1 MKTLALFT
9 IFVLIFGTA
18 SMSLVGDAYAQKD
31 PNILLRIATQA
42 DEHISNQLERSYGN
56 SIPSD
61 VQTLYVQG
69 QKAVES
75 LENSL
80 PDDIEQARNDFLT
93 AMKSFKQI
101 SKMIS
106 EPIEKSTI
114 SKSTRVADRDLSSE
128 LDRLEKYV
136 ENLKTISKKHD
147 TGITFDEIDQLIESA
162 RTQIE
167 TETAS
172 PEIIDQLKHRVNSI
186 QQKIRDSSS
195 DGTSDRINQFIEK
208 QLEIIDRKLTKASD
222 VGADGTQID
231 NAYDKIF
238 EIRSLIE
245 SNDIG
250 NAKLVFHEL
259 NKLVKNIERSVR

>member
-18 SMSLVGDAYAQKD
+18 STSLVSDAYAQND
-31 PNILLRIATQA
+31 LNILLRIAEQA
-42 DEHISNQLERSYGN
+42 DKQIKNQLDRSYGN

-61 VQTLYVQG
+61 IKDLHDQG
-69 QKAVES
+69 HKAVES
-75 LENSL
+75 LKKSL
-80 PDDIEQARNDFLT
+80 PDDVEQARENFLI

-106 EPIEKSTI
+106 EPIEKATI

-136 ENLKTISKKHD
+136 ENLKTISKKHN
-147 TGITFDEIDQLIESA
+147 TGITFDEIDALIESA

-167 TETAS
+167 TETA
-172 PEIIDQLKHRVNSI
+172 PEIIDQLKDRVNSI
-186 QQKIRDSSS
+186 QRKIRDSSS
-195 DGTSDRINQFIEK
+195 DSTSDRIKQFVEK
-208 QLEIIDRKLTKASD
+208 QLKTINKKLTKAPD
-222 VGADGTQID
+222 AGATADQIGEAVTLID
-231 NAYDKIF
+231 Q
-238 EIRSLIE
+238 IE
-245 SNDIG
+245 SSIENNDIG
-250 NAKLVFHEL
+250 NAKLVFYEL

>member
-18 SMSLVGDAYAQKD
+18 STSLVGDAYAQND
-31 PNILLRIATQA
+31 PNILLRIAEQA
-42 DEHISNQLERSYGN
+42 DKQIKNQLDRSYGN
-56 SIPSD
+56 SIPFD
-61 VQTLYVQG
+61 IKDLHDQG
-69 QKAVES
+69 HKAVVS
-75 LENSL
+75 LKKSL
-80 PDDIEQARNDFLT
+80 PDDIEQAREDFLM
-93 AMKSFKQI
+93 AMKLFKQI

-136 ENLKTISKKHD
+136 ENLKTISKKHN
-147 TGITFDEIDQLIESA
+147 TGIIFDEIDQLIESA

-186 QQKIRDSSS
+186 QQKIHDSSS
-195 DGTSDRINQFIEK
+195 DGTSDRINQFVEK

-222 VGADGTQID
+222 AGADVTQID
-231 NAYDKIF
+231 NARDKIS
-238 EIRSLIE
+238 ETRSLIE
-245 SNDIG
+245 ESDIG
-250 NAKLVFHEL
+250 NAKIVFNEL

>member
-1 MKTLALFT
+1 
-9 IFVLIFGTA
+9 
-18 SMSLVGDAYAQKD
+18 
-31 PNILLRIATQA
+31 
-42 DEHISNQLERSYGN
+42 
-56 SIPSD
+56 
-61 VQTLYVQG
+61 
-69 QKAVES
+69 
-75 LENSL
+75 
-80 PDDIEQARNDFLT
+80 
-93 AMKSFKQI
+93 MKSFKQI

-136 ENLKTISKKHD
+136 ENLKTISKKHN

-172 PEIIDQLKHRVNSI
+172 SEIIDQLKHRVNSI

-195 DGTSDRINQFIEK
+195 DGTSDRINQFVEK
-208 QLEIIDRKLTKASD
+208 QLKTINKKLTKASD
-222 VGADGTQID
+222 AGATADQIGE
-231 NAYDKIF
+231 AVK
-238 EIRSLIE
+238 LIDQIKSSIE
-245 SNDIG
+245 NNDID

>member
-18 SMSLVGDAYAQKD
+18 STSLVGDAYAQKD

-42 DEHISNQLERSYGN
+42 DEQISNQLERSYGN

-61 VQTLYVQG
+61 IQTLYLQG
-69 QKAVES
+69 QTAVVS
-75 LENSL
+75 LKNSL
-80 PDDIEQARNDFLT
+80 PDDIEQAKEDFLM

-106 EPIEKSTI
+106 EPIEKATI

-136 ENLKTISKKHD
+136 ENLKTISKKHN

-195 DGTSDRINQFIEK
+195 DGTSDRINQFVEK
-208 QLEIIDRKLTKASD
+208 QLKTINKKLTKASD
-222 VGADGTQID
+222 SGATADQIGE
-231 NAYDKIF
+231 AVK
-238 EIRSLIE
+238 LIDQIKSSIE
-245 SNDIG
+245 NNDID

>member
-18 SMSLVGDAYAQKD
+18 STSLVSDAYAQND
-31 PNILLRIATQA
+31 LNILLRIAEQA
-42 DEHISNQLERSYGN
+42 DKQIKNQLDRSYGN

-61 VQTLYVQG
+61 IKDLHDQG
-69 QKAVES
+69 HKAVES
-75 LENSL
+75 LKKSL
-80 PDDIEQARNDFLT
+80 PDDVEQARENFLI

-106 EPIEKSTI
+106 EPIEKATI

-136 ENLKTISKKHD
+136 ENLKTISKKHN
-147 TGITFDEIDQLIESA
+147 TGITFDEIDTLIESA

-172 PEIIDQLKHRVNSI
+172 EIIDQLKHHVNSI

-195 DGTSDRINQFIEK
+195 DSTSDRIKQFVEK
-208 QLEIIDRKLTKASD
+208 QLKTINKKLTKASD
-222 VGADGTQID
+222 AGATADQIGEAVTLID
-231 NAYDKIF
+231 Q
-238 EIRSLIE
+238 IE
-245 SNDIG
+245 SSIENNDIG
-250 NAKLVFHEL
+250 NAKLVFYEL

>member
-18 SMSLVGDAYAQKD
+18 STSLVSDAYAQND
-31 PNILLRIATQA
+31 PNILLRIAEQA
-42 DEHISNQLERSYGN
+42 DKQIKNQLDRSYGN

-61 VQTLYVQG
+61 IEDLYDQG
-69 QKAVES
+69 HKAVES
-75 LENSL
+75 LKKSL
-80 PDDIEQARNDFLT
+80 PDDVEQARENFLI

-106 EPIEKSTI
+106 EPIEKATI

-136 ENLKTISKKHD
+136 ENLKTISKKHN
-147 TGITFDEIDQLIESA
+147 TGITFDEIDTLIESA

-172 PEIIDQLKHRVNSI
+172 EIIDQLKHRVNSI

-195 DGTSDRINQFIEK
+195 DDTSDRIKQFVEK
-208 QLEIIDRKLTKASD
+208 QLKTINKKLTKASD
-222 VGADGTQID
+222 AGATKDQIGEAVKLID
-231 NAYDKIF
+231 Q
-238 EIRSLIE
+238 IE
-245 SNDIG
+245 SSIENNDIG
-250 NAKLVFHEL
+250 NAKLVFYEL

>member
-18 SMSLVGDAYAQKD
+18 STSLVGDAYAQND
-31 PNILLRIATQA
+31 PNILLRIAEQA
-42 DEHISNQLERSYGN
+42 DKQIKNQLDRSYGN
-56 SIPSD
+56 SIPFD
-61 VQTLYVQG
+61 IKDLHDQG
-69 QKAVES
+69 HKAVVS
-75 LENSL
+75 LKKSL
-80 PDDIEQARNDFLT
+80 PDDIEQAREDFLM
-93 AMKSFKQI
+93 AMKLFKQI

-136 ENLKTISKKHD
+136 ENLKTISKKHN
-147 TGITFDEIDQLIESA
+147 TGIIFDEIDQLIESA

-172 PEIIDQLKHRVNSI
+172 HEIIDQLKHRVNSI
-186 QQKIRDSSS
+186 QQKIHDSSS
-195 DGTSDRINQFIEK
+195 DGTSDRINQFVEK

-245 SNDIG
+245 SNDID

>member
-18 SMSLVGDAYAQKD
+18 STSLVSDAYAQND
-31 PNILLRIATQA
+31 LNILLRIAEQA
-42 DEHISNQLERSYGN
+42 DKQIKNQLDRSYGN

-61 VQTLYVQG
+61 IKDLHDQG
-69 QKAVES
+69 HKAVES
-75 LENSL
+75 LKKSL
-80 PDDIEQARNDFLT
+80 PDDVEQARENFLI

-106 EPIEKSTI
+106 EPIEKATI

-136 ENLKTISKKHD
+136 ENLKTISKKHN
-147 TGITFDEIDQLIESA
+147 TGITFDEIDTLIESA

-167 TETAS
+167 TETA
-172 PEIIDQLKHRVNSI
+172 PEIIDQLKDHVSSI

-195 DGTSDRINQFIEK
+195 DSTSDRIKQFVEK
-208 QLEIIDRKLTKASD
+208 QLKTINKKLTKASD
-222 VGADGTQID
+222 AGATADQIGEAVTLID
-231 NAYDKIF
+231 Q
-238 EIRSLIE
+238 IE
-245 SNDIG
+245 SSIENNDIG
-250 NAKLVFHEL
+250 NAKLVFYEL

>member
-18 SMSLVGDAYAQKD
+18 STSLVGDAYAQKD

-42 DEHISNQLERSYGN
+42 DEQISNQLERSYGN

-61 VQTLYVQG
+61 VQTLYLQG
-69 QKAVES
+69 QTAVVS
-75 LENSL
+75 LKNSL
-80 PDDIEQARNDFLT
+80 PDDIEQAREDFLM

-136 ENLKTISKKHD
+136 ENLKTISKKHN

-195 DGTSDRINQFIEK
+195 DGTSDRINQFVEK

-222 VGADGTQID
+222 AGADGTQID
-231 NAYDKIF
+231 NAHDKIS

-245 SNDIG
+245 NNDIG
-250 NAKLVFHEL
+250 NAKIVFNEL
-259 NKLVKNIERSVR
+259 NKLVKNIEHSVR

>member
-18 SMSLVGDAYAQKD
+18 STSLVSDAYAQND
-31 PNILLRIATQA
+31 LNILLRIAEQA
-42 DEHISNQLERSYGN
+42 DKQIKNQLDRSYGN

-61 VQTLYVQG
+61 IKDLHDQG
-69 QKAVES
+69 HKAVES
-75 LENSL
+75 LKKSL
-80 PDDIEQARNDFLT
+80 PDDVEQARENFLI

-106 EPIEKSTI
+106 EPIEKATI

-136 ENLKTISKKHD
+136 ENLKTISKKHN
-147 TGITFDEIDQLIESA
+147 TGITFDEIDTLIESA

-172 PEIIDQLKHRVNSI
+172 EIIDQLKHHVNSI

-195 DGTSDRINQFIEK
+195 DGTSDRIKQFVEK
-208 QLEIIDRKLTKASD
+208 QLKTINKKLTKASD
-222 VGADGTQID
+222 AGATADQIGEAVTLID
-231 NAYDKIF
+231 Q
-238 EIRSLIE
+238 IE
-245 SNDIG
+245 SSIENNDIG
-250 NAKLVFHEL
+250 NAKLVFYEL

>member
-18 SMSLVGDAYAQKD
+18 STSLVSDAYAQND
-31 PNILLRIATQA
+31 LNILLRIAEQA
-42 DEHISNQLERSYGN
+42 DKQIKNQLDRSYGN

-61 VQTLYVQG
+61 IKDLHDQG
-69 QKAVES
+69 HKAVES
-75 LENSL
+75 LKKSL
-80 PDDIEQARNDFLT
+80 PDDVEQARENFLI

-106 EPIEKSTI
+106 EPIEKASI

-136 ENLKTISKKHD
+136 ENLKTISKKHN
-147 TGITFDEIDQLIESA
+147 TGITFDEIDTLIESA

-167 TETAS
+167 TETA
-172 PEIIDQLKHRVNSI
+172 PEIIDQLKDRVNSI

-195 DGTSDRINQFIEK
+195 DSTSDRIKQFVEK
-208 QLEIIDRKLTKASD
+208 QLKTINKKLTKASD
-222 VGADGTQID
+222 AGATADQIGE
-231 NAYDKIF
+231 AVK
-238 EIRSLIE
+238 LIDQIKSSIE
-245 SNDIG
+245 NNDID